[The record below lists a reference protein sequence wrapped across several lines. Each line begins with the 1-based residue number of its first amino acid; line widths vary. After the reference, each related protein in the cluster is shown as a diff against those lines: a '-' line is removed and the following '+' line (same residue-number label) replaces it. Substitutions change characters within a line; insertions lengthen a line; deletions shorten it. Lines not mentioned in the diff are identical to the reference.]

1 MKKHFFI
8 LLLLLFARARA
19 IEASEYIL
27 HPIPTLSQLPVASI
41 HTILQD
47 REGYI
52 WYGTRDGGLCRDN
65 GYYINVFRSDR
76 TNPSLI
82 GQSNYINEV
91 VEGTNNRIIFSNG
104 DGLFVLD
111 KSDYTIS
118 CVDEDLRGLT
128 VEPLLVARDSS
139 LWASAERV
147 IYHYDQ
153 HLKRIGIYPSVWN
166 GESKYAIRMTEA
178 QDGSIWASQWEGG
191 IIRYDVQKDAWI
203 QQYWDDRFIPTNIVE
218 DSVDGNFWVGTWGNG
233 IVRYLPGMNIVET
246 QPTTIG
252 KEHYANEVISMVGD
266 RRHHR
271 LYASTMYGLRAFST
285 EKGEPEEIDLQG
297 IVPAGLGITDYLS
310 FDHSGNLWV
319 AGFPPHTYVLST
331 PREQIERRGFED
343 LKKQL
348 NNRFVVW
355 NSVDEDDYIWLG
367 LDRVLLCLYH
377 RPTGKAAFAT
387 DAGIQ
392 NYLDMNGAK
401 FRRCRQQQGIWSYA
415 GHDVYH
421 LWHEGMTI
429 HAEHV
434 TTVDNIILSVYDDG
448 NGNLYIGHL
457 NGLDCY
463 NYRTGSM
470 SPLPTRSARVK
481 DIVRSED
488 GTLYYCSGNHHLAY
502 MDSLHIEHVISQ
514 VGDFTSVAIAPDGIV
529 WAADRQGDLLR
540 YDPSTKSALIDE
552 KGSNQAGNF
561 IRSIAIDARGHLW
574 LLTDREL
581 VDYDP
586 KNGILHSFS
595 TNDGEIRMDYFYN
608 VSFNGNTI
616 RIDGADA
623 LLDITSPAQTALT
636 DKTSIPIITNLTID
650 GRDSILGI
658 GQGKIDI
665 SPNTDHLEVQFSTL
679 DHLYADKISYAYRIR
694 EIDNQWH
701 YMPQGVNKAGF
712 VPLPKGHYTIEVKA
726 TNKYGQWGEPNT
738 VLSIHRLPAWY
749 ETWWAYVIYAMVVIG
764 ILVLIIRNYAHLQRH
779 RQEQEMEKKLTELKF
794 RFFTNISHELRTPLT
809 LILTPLQNLQRK
821 LNEADKRTIQ
831 SQLSVMEINAQRLL
845 TLVNRLLDFRKFE
858 MGQQKLEL
866 SQGDFYAFVSE
877 VCQTF
882 LPLSREKSIGLGCA
896 IPNQPLYIYF
906 DKSII
911 QHILSNLLSNA
922 FKFTPAGGH
931 INVTIQQ
938 PDEEHVLIQVSDTG
952 CGIAE
957 KDLPHIFDRF
967 YQSTAAALS
976 SNPGTGIGLN
986 MVKGMVDLYQGTIRV
1001 ESHVGKGTTFYI
1013 TLPSQLQG
1021 EAEETKQEEQPTPTE
1036 TVATEVKDEAATLL
1050 IVDDNDEFRQFLAG
1064 ELAQQYHILQAADGE
1079 QALQVIAKNNVDL
1092 VISDVMMPRIDGM
1105 ELCKRIKLDIST
1117 SHIMVVLL
1125 TARTAEEIKIEGFR
1139 AGTDDYLSKPFNME
1153 MLELRIEH
1161 LLELRRQRN
1170 ENFQRGEDVNINSVA
1185 LNAIDQ
1191 KFMADAMAAVERNMD
1206 NELYDVDQ
1214 LASDVYMSRSTLYRK
1229 LVSLTGQKPTEF
1241 IRTIRLKKAAQL
1253 IREGNYSLTDI
1264 GYMCGFSSASY
1275 FYRCFKKQ
1283 YGVQPGAYLK

>member
-1 MKKHFFI
+1 MKKHLLI
-8 LLLLLFARARA
+8 LLALGCALALA
-19 IEASEYIL
+19 ASEYIL

-76 TNPSLI
+76 TNPALI

-111 KSDYTIS
+111 KADYSIS
-118 CVDEDLRGLT
+118 CVDEELRGMT
-128 VEPLLVARDSS
+128 IEPLLVARDSS
-139 LWASAERV
+139 LWASAERM

-153 HLKRIGIYPSVWN
+153 NLQRIGAYPSVWK

-191 IIRYDVQKDAWI
+191 IIRYDAQKDAWI
-203 QQYWDDRFIPTNIVE
+203 QQYWDDKLIPTNIVE
-218 DSVDGNFWVGTWGNG
+218 DAVADSFWVGTWGNG
-233 IVRYLPGMNIVET
+233 IVRYIPEQQIVT
-246 QPTTIG
+246 LQPTTIG

-266 RRHHR
+266 SRSQR
-271 LYASTMYGLRAFST
+271 LYASTMYGLRAFSI
-285 EKGEPEEIDLQG
+285 ENGEPKELDLQG

-331 PREQIERRGFED
+331 PREQIVRRGFED

-355 NSVDEDDYIWLG
+355 NSVDEDDYVWLG

-377 RPTGKAAFAT
+377 LPTGNVAFANN
-387 DAGIQ
+387 AGIH

-401 FRRCRQQQGIWSYA
+401 FSRCRQQKGIWSYG
-415 GHDVYH
+415 GHDLYH
-421 LWHEGMTI
+421 MWHEGMTI
-429 HAEHV
+429 RAELI
-434 TTVDNIILSVYDDG
+434 TTVDNIILSIYDDG
-448 NGNLYIGHL
+448 LGHLYIGHL
-457 NGLDCY
+457 SGLDCY
-463 NYRTGSM
+463 DTRTGTLSH
-470 SPLPTRSARVK
+470 LPTRSARVK
-481 DIVRSED
+481 DIVRAKD
-488 GTLYYCSGNHHLAY
+488 GTLYYCSGNHHLAC
-502 MDSLHIEHVISQ
+502 MDSLHVERIISE

-540 YDPSTKSALIDE
+540 YDPATGTTVIDE

-561 IRSIAIDARGHLW
+561 IRSIAVDARGHLW

-581 VDYDP
+581 ADYDP
-586 KNGILHSFS
+586 SNGILHSFS
-595 TNDGEIRMDYFYN
+595 TDDGEIRMDYFYN
-608 VSFNGNTI
+608 VSFNGTTV
-616 RIDGADA
+616 RVDGADA
-623 LLDITSPAQTALT
+623 LLDIIPPDQTTLSYKAAV
-636 DKTSIPIITNLTID
+636 PIITNITID
-650 GRDSILGI
+650 GRDSIPGI
-658 GQGKIDI
+658 GQNKIDI
-665 SPNTDHLEVQFSTL
+665 SPDIDNLEVQFSTL

-694 EIDNQWH
+694 EMDNQWH
-701 YMPQGVNKAGF
+701 YMPQGVNKASF
-712 VPLPKGHYTIEVKA
+712 VHLPKGHYTIEVMA
-726 TNKYGQWGEPNT
+726 TNKYGQWGEPTT

-749 ETWWAYVIYAMVVIG
+749 ETWWAYVLYALAIMA
-764 ILVLIIRNYAHLQRH
+764 ILLLLIRNYVHLQRH

-794 RFFTNISHELRTPLT
+794 RFFTNVSHELRTPLT

-821 LNEADKRTIQ
+821 LNDADKQTIQ
-831 SQLSVMEINAQRLL
+831 SQLSVMETNAQRLL
-845 TLVNRLLDFRKFE
+845 SLVNRLLDFRKFE

-866 SQGDFYAFVSE
+866 SKGDFYAFVSE

-882 LPLSREKSIGLGCA
+882 QPLSREKSIGLGCA
-896 IPNQPLYIYF
+896 IPNQSLYIYF
-906 DKSII
+906 DKTII
-911 QHILSNLLSNA
+911 QHLLSNLLSNA

-1021 EAEETKQEEQPTPTE
+1021 EAEETKQEEEPTPTE

-1092 VISDVMMPRIDGM
+1092 VISDVMMPNIDGM
-1105 ELCKRIKLDIST
+1105 ELCKRIKQDVST
-1117 SHIMVVLL
+1117 SHIMVILL

-1170 ENFQRGEDVNINSVA
+1170 ENFQRGEDVNINAVA

-1214 LASDVYMSRSTLYRK
+1214 LASDVCMSRSTLYRK